1 MNKSSR
7 ELRNEYD
14 KWAKENGVCERA
26 KLCEQE
32 LEALYEV
39 FEKHMNT
46 LLTSIFNA
54 NINSFTD
61 PFAKQF
67 CQDLKKNKGD
77 LYIGEKEV
85 SYRRKFFMGL
95 KNGIFDTAFDPI
107 CLSIC
112 RDMKSGKYDRVIK
125 KIVPYWPMTEEE
137 VFAKDLR
144 LAKAYLSG
152 EFHLDVSSPDDWL
165 KFQKWAEDVIAKAG
179 DAF

>member
-1 MNKSSR
+1 MIVYKKLR
-7 ELRNEYD
+7 EEYD

-46 LLTSIFNA
+46 LL
-54 NINSFTD
+54 NSFTD

-67 CQDLKKNKGD
+67 CQDLKKTKGD
-77 LYIGEKEV
+77 LYIGEKDV

-125 KIVPYWPMTEEE
+125 KFVPYWPMTEEE
-137 VFAKDLR
+137 ILAKDLR

-165 KFQKWAEDVIAKAG
+165 KFQKWVEDVIAKAG
-179 DAF
+179 DA